1 MTAEITDRPRQAA
14 HRAPGKIKTAMASA
28 AGTCVENYDFVAYGT
43 AAALYFGKVFFPNT
57 DPVVG
62 TLLAF
67 ATLAVGFLMRPIGGA
82 VGGYLGDKYGRKPV
96 LVGALLTMGI
106 ATVLIGCLPTYAQV
120 GILAPILLVIIR
132 MIQGLAFGAEWGGA
146 VMMTFEH
153 APWKQRGRFAAIP
166 QAGNPLG
173 ITLANAAFLLSASL
187 QTDWAWRLPFLA
199 SAILIV
205 VGLVVRMKLEES
217 PEFEHTK
224 ATGAIVKNPLT
235 TVIKNDWRN
244 ILRVISLRIVES
256 CAYYVTATYLLSY
269 ITKNNPDD
277 RAIGLTGIVI
287 ASLLAIPVTLMAGAL
302 TKPDRPSQAL
312 PRRNHRRH
320 RLRLSPCFLLSNT
333 GNPFLIV
340 LAFVIGIGIIHATF
354 TGTQGAWFA
363 ELFRT
368 NTRTGSQRVRQR
380 QLQVRIVLLRRHALH
395 RHPGGGQLC
404 RNLGE
409 SESRSPTSKCSGQPH
424 AARGP
429 RRGRRRSPGRPAPAP
444 GVRGRLR
451 LRTAPDQKDTQ
462 CVLPSITEQQK
473 KRPRRVAS
481 ESIMTLRASLRRHY
495 PSGSWGHRHVLRRS
509 RQLLPCRK
517 GPTSQPG
524 SPSSPCYALATNT
537 FITALDSIV
546 MYISLAYAV

>member
-1 MTAEITDRPRQAA
+1 
-14 HRAPGKIKTAMASA
+14 
-28 AGTCVENYDFVAYGT
+28 
-43 AAALYFGKVFFPNT
+43 
-57 DPVVG
+57 
-62 TLLAF
+62 
-67 ATLAVGFLMRPIGGA
+67 
-82 VGGYLGDKYGRKPV
+82 
-96 LVGALLTMGI
+96 
-106 ATVLIGCLPTYAQV
+106 
-120 GILAPILLVIIR
+120 

-153 APWKQRGRFAAIP
+153 APWKKRGRFAAIP

-199 SAILIV
+199 SSVLIV

-224 ATGAIVKNPLT
+224 AMGAIVKNPLA

-287 ASLLAIPVTLMAGAL
+287 ASLLAIPVTLIAGAL
-302 TKPDRPSQAL
+302 TDRIG
-312 PRRNHRRH
+312 RRK
-320 RLRLSPCFLLSNT
+320 LYLGGTIAVIVFGFPMFLLSNT

-368 NTRTGSQRVRQR
+368 NTRTSGASIGY
-380 QLQVRIVLLRRHALH
+380 QVAASISGFAPFLAVLLASIFGWA
-395 RHPGGGQLC
+395 GGASLYVLVGVIGLIGVLNT
-404 RNLGE
+404 RETWGAKEKAEVDAIIAGE
-409 SESRSPTSKCSGQPH
+409 PAAAAEDQPAPS
-424 AARGP
+424 AAR
-429 RRGRRRSPGRPAPAP
+429 
-444 GVRGRLR
+444 
-451 LRTAPDQKDTQ
+451 
-462 CVLPSITEQQK
+462 
-473 KRPRRVAS
+473 
-481 ESIMTLRASLRRHY
+481 
-495 PSGSWGHRHVLRRS
+495 
-509 RQLLPCRK
+509 
-517 GPTSQPG
+517 
-524 SPSSPCYALATNT
+524 
-537 FITALDSIV
+537 
-546 MYISLAYAV
+546 